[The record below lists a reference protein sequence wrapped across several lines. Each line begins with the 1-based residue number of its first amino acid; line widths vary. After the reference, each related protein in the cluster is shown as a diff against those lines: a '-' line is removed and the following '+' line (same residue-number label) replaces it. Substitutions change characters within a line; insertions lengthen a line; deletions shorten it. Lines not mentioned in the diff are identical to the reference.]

1 MKRKDL
7 RKLANN
13 IYRSTG
19 DALAGE
25 RIIAQARSI
34 GDVCIVSGTS
44 SHRVQQTVLK
54 KNALC
59 VIDKEFRLSDTEMRL
74 KLK

>member
-7 RKLANN
+7 KKLANN

-19 DALAGE
+19 NALAGE

-34 GDVCIVSGTS
+34 GDVCVVPGTS
-44 SHRVQQTVLK
+44 RHRMQQTVLK
-54 KNALC
+54 TNALC
-59 VIDKEFRLSDTEMRL
+59 VIDREFRIRNTEMRL
-74 KLK
+74 K